1 MINFTTQTNYQGSNI
16 NKLTGLGKEFC
27 TFNQAKAFFKLSGKE
42 LAGSKSCAR
51 LMRLIKKKEFNKKTK
66 KEEVKLVPFHF
77 NVFEKYHL
85 LEVIK
90 NNTSK

>member
-1 MINFTTQTNYQGSNI
+1 MINFTTNKPYTGQNI
-16 NKLTGLGKEFC
+16 NLLMGLGKEFC

-42 LAGSKSCAR
+42 LKDSKSCAR
-51 LMRLIKKKEFNKKTK
+51 LKKMIKKKEFNKKTK
-66 KEEVKLVPFHF
+66 KLEEKLVPFHF
-77 NVFEKYHL
+77 NVFEKNHL

>member
-1 MINFTTQTNYQGSNI
+1 MINFTTQVNYQGSNI

-42 LAGSKSCAR
+42 LKGSKSCAR
-51 LMRLIKKKEFNKKTK
+51 LMTVIKKKEFNKKTK
-66 KEEVKLVPFHF
+66 KKEVKLVPFHF
-77 NVFEKYHL
+77 NVFEKNHL

-90 NNTSK
+90 NNTTK